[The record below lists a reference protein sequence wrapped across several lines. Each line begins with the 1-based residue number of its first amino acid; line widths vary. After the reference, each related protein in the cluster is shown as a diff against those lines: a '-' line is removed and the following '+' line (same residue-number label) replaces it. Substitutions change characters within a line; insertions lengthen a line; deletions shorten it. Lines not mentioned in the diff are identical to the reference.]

1 MTWAELTDRVV
12 LQFGTN
18 PHNKAMARKFLE
30 EAESDMAFY
39 TKCLVRDR
47 SIVVNNIEKFTTL
60 PSDFV
65 ELKSSMVYDDRTLS
79 VFREQE
85 SRMKRA
91 GVERTGSP
99 RYYTITND
107 QIIMIPH
114 PTADSVLNFQYV
126 AKPQPTQKG
135 VSYRRVGYKDLSNG
149 FFKAGTKVQN
159 AEGTTA
165 TVVRDANDIK
175 RGELLLKDYSTS
187 ANVITN
193 KSATGI
199 SQINGVSSVQLLS
212 VQYFDTAGT
221 VTFTDSASLK
231 QTLTYTGK
239 SIGSSQ
245 LTGVSGWTGSGNL
258 LAGVIVSQ
266 TSQYPH
272 EFDVGES
279 LYTVDDEYDLQVA
292 SAQTLSELTVTWDS
306 LGLGARAT
314 LTTPVITP
322 TDGDLLEPQIS
333 DAYHL
338 YLCDYA
344 KGCLAEVEDEFQLSD
359 RFMNRYYANRE
370 AVRSQIS
377 GKGTGSGTMVVSDLS
392 FRSVL

>member
-30 EAESDMAFY
+30 EAESDMAFF

-47 SIVVNNIEKFTTL
+47 SIVINNIEKFTAL
-60 PSDFV
+60 PSDFI
-65 ELKSSMVYDDRTLS
+65 ELKSSVTYDDRSLES
-79 VFREQE
+79 YRHQE
-85 SRMKRA
+85 PRMKRA

-99 RYYTITND
+99 RFYSITND
-107 QIIMIPH
+107 QIILVPH
-114 PTADSVLNFQYV
+114 PTSDSVLNFQYI

-165 TVVRDANDIK
+165 TIVRDANDIK

-193 KSATGI
+193 KSSIGI
-199 SQINGVSSVQLLS
+199 SQINGVTAIILLS
-212 VQYFDTAGT
+212 VQYFDITGT
-221 VTFTDSASLK
+221 VTFTDSADAT

-239 SIGSSQ
+239 SIGSSS
-245 LTGVSGWTGSGNL
+245 LTGVSGWTGAGHLSSGT
-258 LAGVIVSQ
+258 IVSQ
-266 TSQYPH
+266 TSAFPH

-279 LYTVDDEYDLQVA
+279 LYTVDDEYDLQIA
-292 SAQTLSELTVTWDS
+292 SSQTLSELSITWDS

-322 TDGDLLEPQIS
+322 TDGDLLEPQIG

-344 KGCLAEVEDEFQLSD
+344 KGCLAEEEGDFELSD

-377 GKGTGSGTMVVSDLS
+377 GKGTGSGTMVVSDLTYN
-392 FRSVL
+392 VL